1 MLVLSSFVSVIFS
14 PAFNNLIFR
23 RNRFNDSFPP
33 IFSCSSFVVVVV
45 VVIFC
50 FIEMMVLIPLL
61 SHLFSVHLDPS
72 ISIFGY
78 VCYIR
83 QT

>member
-1 MLVLSSFVSVIFS
+1 MLVLSSLVSVIFS

-23 RNRFNDSFPP
+23 GNRFNDSFPP
-33 IFSCSSFVVVVV
+33 VFSCSSLVVVV

-61 SHLFSVHLDPS
+61 SHLLSVHLDPS